1 MTVLNAVACVDRS
14 IKSFFYKSLTFYV
27 YFLWEE
33 KAIQSYFKYK
43 KKDFSVFK
51 TGSHLTHSSV
61 LIEHLRGM
69 QMSRKRV
76 TLKWELLKN
85 DPRMRE

>member
-1 MTVLNAVACVDRS
+1 MTVVNAAACVDGS

-43 KKDFSVFK
+43 KKRFHSVFK
-51 TGSHLTHSSV
+51 SGSHSFKCSYWILTMHADAEEKSYPKM
-61 LIEHLRGM
+61 GM
-69 QMSRKRV
+69 F
-76 TLKWELLKN
+76 
-85 DPRMRE
+85 

>member
-1 MTVLNAVACVDRS
+1 MTVVNAAACVDGS

-43 KKDFSVFK
+43 KKDFTVF
-51 TGSHLTHSSV
+51 LRVAVTHSSV
-61 LIEHLRGM
+61 LIEYLQCM
-69 QMSRKRV
+69 QMPRKRV
-76 TLKWELLKN
+76 TLKWEFFKK
-85 DPRMRE
+85 